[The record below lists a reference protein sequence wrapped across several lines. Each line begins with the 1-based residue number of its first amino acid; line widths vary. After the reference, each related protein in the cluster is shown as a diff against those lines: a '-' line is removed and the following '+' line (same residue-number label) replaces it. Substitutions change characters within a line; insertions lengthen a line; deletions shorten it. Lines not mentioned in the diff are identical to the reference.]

1 MRERLALVAAA
12 VALCGLVRGLSTAQV
27 PTFSAR
33 VEQVRIDA
41 LVAEDGR
48 PILGLTAVDFEVFDN
63 GVPQSIE
70 HVSVDAIPI
79 RLVLVLDMSDSVAG
93 NLLSDLRLA
102 GRAALAGLRAGD
114 QSGLITFSDSVS
126 LAVPLTG
133 DLAQVTTELDA
144 ATPLG
149 GTALIDAA
157 YSAMWVGEPN
167 PGRGVLI
174 VFSDGLD
181 TSSWLP
187 PERVLQAAKRSDT
200 VVYGV
205 STHGQ
210 QGNTFLTELCEVTG
224 GRVFD
229 VSSGTSLQATFAS
242 ILQEFRL
249 RYVISYSPR
258 GVAKPGWH
266 KLELRVRGA
275 FGRRVRVSARS
286 GYLAGAE

>member
-1 MRERLALVAAA
+1 MTERLTVVAAA
-12 VALCGLVRGLSTAQV
+12 VALCSMGRGLSMAQV

-79 RLVLVLDMSDSVAG
+79 RLVLVLDMSASVAG
-93 NLLSDLRLA
+93 NLLADLRLA
-102 GRAALAGLRAGD
+102 GRAALSGLRAGD
-114 QSGLITFSDSVS
+114 QSGLVTFSDSVS

-133 DLAQVTTELDA
+133 DLAQITTELDA

-167 PGRGVLI
+167 PGRGMLI

-187 PERVLQAAKRSDT
+187 AERVLQAAKRSDI

-205 STHGQ
+205 STRGQ
-210 QGNTFLTELCEVTG
+210 QGNTFLAELSEVTG

-229 VSSGTSLQATFAS
+229 VSSGSSLQATFAS
-242 ILQEFRL
+242 ILQEFRQ

-258 GVAKPGWH
+258 GVTKPGWH
-266 KLELRVRGA
+266 KLELRVKGSR
-275 FGRRVRVSARS
+275 GRRVRVSARS

>member
-102 GRAALAGLRAGD
+102 GRAALAGLRVGD
-114 QSGLITFSDSVS
+114 QSGLVTFSDSVS